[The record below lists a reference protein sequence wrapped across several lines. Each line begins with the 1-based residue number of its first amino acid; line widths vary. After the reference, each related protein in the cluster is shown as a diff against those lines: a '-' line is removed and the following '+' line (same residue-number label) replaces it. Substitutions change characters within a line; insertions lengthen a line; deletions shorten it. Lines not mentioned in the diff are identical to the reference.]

1 MKLVWMSFPI
11 HNQSQIEKV
20 SVSGVIIYS
29 GCGVAESSDYST
41 FVAGPE
47 NDDVKN
53 RIGHWP
59 WMASLGHYDGNGDW
73 SHQCGASLISD
84 MHFLTSAHCVTN
96 LQR

>member
-11 HNQSQIEKV
+11 RNQLQIEKI

-59 WMASLGHYDGNGDW
+59 WMASVGYLDSQDKW
-73 SHQCGASLISD
+73 KHQCGATLISD
-84 MHFLTSAHCVTN
+84 RHFLTSAHCVN
-96 LQR
+96 NE